1 MDVSRHQEYKLYWHF
16 QEFNPVDL
24 EDNLDIDEK
33 YKKRQKI
40 EQVLEKFRSLPEAT
54 HISKFLKF
62 EKLNLK
68 TQLYNKTNKLD
79 SILKQLNADP
89 TLQL

>member
-1 MDVSRHQEYKLYWHF
+1 M
-16 QEFNPVDL
+16 
-24 EDNLDIDEK
+24 DIDEK

-40 EQVLEKFRSLPEAT
+40 EKVLEKFRSLPEAT

-79 SILKQLNADP
+79 AILKQLNADP
-89 TLQL
+89 TLQLQKQIDLLGGAPGSEVAKE